1 MIHKISFAAPFQ
13 IQLMLKGFRFQN
25 ADCWCGHKGL
35 NRKRLNAATDIGGR
49 VEKGLGGFN
58 TDTEIDNPCSC

>member
-1 MIHKISFAAPFQ
+1 MLIAA
-13 IQLMLKGFRFQN
+13 
-25 ADCWCGHKGL
+25 GHKGL
-35 NRKRLNAATDIGGR
+35 NRKRLNAASDIGGR